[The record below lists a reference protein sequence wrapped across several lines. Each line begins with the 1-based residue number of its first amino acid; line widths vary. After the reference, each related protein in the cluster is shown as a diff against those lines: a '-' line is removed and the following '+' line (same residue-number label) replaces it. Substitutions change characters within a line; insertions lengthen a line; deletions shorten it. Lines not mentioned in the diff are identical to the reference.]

1 MAMFSE
7 APRDFTAADIPQP
20 EIIDPNS
27 VPSYRWGFIGAGDIA
42 EVMAA
47 ALAKHTNQRVVAV
60 GSQTPGK
67 GRAFAEKFDIARHYD
82 NYADL
87 ANDPEVDIVYVAT
100 LPHTH
105 LADARHAIRAGK
117 HVLIEKPSTMTA
129 ADTETLYS
137 EARAAGVLAMEA
149 MWSRY
154 LPQASIIRQMLA
166 AGTLGEITMLQS
178 DFGQD
183 NRDIAR
189 LWLKDSSI
197 VMDMGIYPIS
207 FAQMVLGSP
216 SKIIAGGK
224 MHDEYVE
231 AMAAAILEFDSGARA
246 VLATSGHSH
255 IPTIASITGDVGVL
269 TMDGPFF
276 IPTSLELRPALF
288 NSHGPRWTDQT
299 GVVGHEGLS
308 YQATYMAKFIS
319 ESLSESPLHSHA
331 EVIEGIRIGEE
342 IRRQVGVVYP

>member
-1 MAMFSE
+1 
-7 APRDFTAADIPQP
+7 
-20 EIIDPNS
+20 
-27 VPSYRWGFIGAGDIA
+27 
-42 EVMAA
+42 
-47 ALAKHTNQRVVAV
+47 
-60 GSQTPGK
+60 
-67 GRAFAEKFDIARHYD
+67 
-82 NYADL
+82 
-87 ANDPEVDIVYVAT
+87 
-100 LPHTH
+100 
-105 LADARHAIRAGK
+105 
-117 HVLIEKPSTMTA
+117 VLIEKPSTMTA
-129 ADTETLYS
+129 KDTATLYS
-137 EARAAGVLAMEA
+137 EAKAAGVLAMEA

-224 MHDEYVE
+224 MHDENVE
-231 AMAAAILEFDSGARA
+231 AMAAAILEYPSGARA

-255 IPTIASITGDVGVL
+255 IPTIASISGDQGVL

-276 IPTSLELRPALF
+276 IPTSLELRPSLF
-288 NSHGPRWTDQT
+288 NSHGPRWIDQT
-299 GVVGHEGLS
+299 GVVAHEGLS

-319 ESLSESPLHSHA
+319 EGLSESPLHSHA

>member
-7 APRDFTAADIPQP
+7 APREFTASDIPAP
-20 EIIDPNS
+20 EIINPNS
-27 VPSYRWGFIGAGDIA
+27 VTSYRWGFIGAGDIA
-42 EVMAA
+42 EVMASA
-47 ALAKHTNQRVVAV
+47 MAKHTNQRVVAV
-60 GSQTPGK
+60 GSRTPGK
-67 GRAFAEKFDIARHYD
+67 GKAFAEKHNIARSYET
-82 NYADL
+82 YEEL

-105 LADARHAIRAGK
+105 LADALIAINAGK

-129 ADTETLYS
+129 HDTEILYRC
-137 EARAAGVLAMEA
+137 AREKGVFAMEA

-189 LWLKDSSI
+189 LWLRDASI

-216 SKIIAGGK
+216 SKITAAGK
-224 MHDEYVE
+224 MHNGEVE
-231 AMAAAILEFDSGARA
+231 AMAAAVLEYESGARA

-255 IPTIASITGDVGVL
+255 IPTIASISGDMGVL

-276 IPTSLELRPALF
+276 IPTSLEVRPSLF
-288 NSHGPRWTDQT
+288 NSHGPRWKDET

-308 YQATYMAKFIS
+308 YQATYMAKFID
-319 ESLSESPLHSHA
+319 EGLTESPLHTHA
-331 EVIEGIRIGEE
+331 EVVEGIRIGEE

>member
-7 APRDFTAADIPQP
+7 APRDFTAGDIPAP

-27 VPSYRWGFIGAGDIA
+27 VNSYRWGFIGAGDIA

-47 ALAKHTNQRVVAV
+47 ALAKHTNQQVVAV
-60 GSQTPGK
+60 GSHTPGK
-67 GRAFAEKFDIARHYD
+67 GKAFAEKFGISRHYD
-82 NYADL
+82 SYADL

-105 LADARHAIRAGK
+105 LEDALHAIYAGK
-117 HVLIEKPSTMTA
+117 HVMIEKPSTMTA
-129 ADTETLYS
+129 HDTEILYRK
-137 EARAAGVLAMEA
+137 AREAGVFAMEA

-197 VMDMGIYPIS
+197 VLDMGIYPIS

-216 SKIIAGGK
+216 SRIIAAGK
-224 MHDEYVE
+224 MHDENVE

-246 VLATSGHSH
+246 VIATSGHSH
-255 IPTIASITGDVGVL
+255 IPTIASISGNRGVL

-276 IPTSLELRPALF
+276 IPTSLELRPSLF
-288 NSHGPRWTDQT
+288 NSQGPRWTDDT
-299 GVVGHEGLS
+299 GVVAHEGLS
-308 YQATYMAKFIS
+308 YQATYMAKFIG
-319 ESLSESPLHSHA
+319 EGLTESPLHTHA
-331 EVIEGIRIGEE
+331 EVVEGIRIGEE

>member
-7 APRDFTAADIPQP
+7 APREFTASDIPAPQ
-20 EIIDPNS
+20 IVDPKS

-67 GRAFAEKFDIARHYD
+67 GKAFAERFGIERHYD

-105 LADARHAIRAGK
+105 LADA
-117 HVLIEKPSTMTA
+117 
-129 ADTETLYS
+129 
-137 EARAAGVLAMEA
+137 
-149 MWSRY
+149 
-154 LPQASIIRQMLA
+154 
-166 AGTLGEITMLQS
+166 
-178 DFGQD
+178 
-183 NRDIAR
+183 
-189 LWLKDSSI
+189 SI

-216 SKIIAGGK
+216 SRIIAGGK
-224 MHDEYVE
+224 MHNENVE
-231 AMAAAILEFDSGARA
+231 AMAAAILEYDSGARA

-255 IPTIASITGDVGVL
+255 IPTIASITGDAGVL
-269 TMDGPFF
+269 TLDGPFF
-276 IPTSLELRPALF
+276 IPTALELRPALF
-288 NSHGPRWTDQT
+288 NSHGPRWSDES
-299 GVVGHEGLS
+299 GVVAHEGLS

-319 ESLSESPLHSHA
+319 EGLLESPLHTHS
-331 EVIEGIRIGEE
+331 EVVEGIRIGEE

>member
-7 APRDFTAADIPQP
+7 APRDFTAADIPAP
-20 EIIDPNS
+20 EIIDPMS
-27 VPSYRWGFIGAGDIA
+27 VPSFRWGFIGAGDIA

-67 GRAFAEKFDIARHYD
+67 GKAFAERFGIERHYD

-105 LADARHAIRAGK
+105 LDDARHAIRAGK

-129 ADTETLYS
+129 KDTATLYS
-137 EARAAGVLAMEA
+137 EAKAAGVLAMEA

-189 LWLKDSSI
+189 LWLKDASI

-207 FAQMVLGSP
+207 FAQMVLGNP
-216 SKIIAGGK
+216 TKITAAGK
-224 MHDEYVE
+224 MHNGEVE
-231 AMAAAILEFDSGARA
+231 AMAAAVLEFASGARA

-255 IPTIASITGDVGVL
+255 IPTIASITGDAGVL
-269 TMDGPFF
+269 TLDGPFF

-299 GVVGHEGLS
+299 GVVAHEGLS

-319 ESLSESPLHSHA
+319 EGLLESPLHTHA
-331 EVIEGIRIGEE
+331 DVVEGIRIGEE

>member
-20 EIIDPNS
+20 EIIDAKS

-42 EVMAA
+42 EVMAGT
-47 ALAKHTNQRVVAV
+47 LAKHTNQRVVAV

-67 GRAFAEKFDIARHYD
+67 AKAFAERFGIERHYD
-82 NYADL
+82 NYLDL
-87 ANDPEVDIVYVAT
+87 ANDPEVDIVYIAT

-105 LADARHAIRAGK
+105 LKDARLAIRAGK
-117 HVLIEKPSTMTA
+117 HVLIEKPSTLTA
-129 ADTETLYS
+129 KDTEALYS
-137 EARAAGVLAMEA
+137 EAKAAGVLAMEA

-166 AGTLGEITMLQS
+166 AGTLGEITLLQA

-183 NRDIAR
+183 NREIAR

-216 SKIIAGGK
+216 SRIIAGGK
-224 MHDEYVE
+224 MHNENVE
-231 AMAAAILEFDSGARA
+231 AMATAILEYDSGARA
-246 VLATSGHSH
+246 VLTVSGHSH
-255 IPTIASITGDVGVL
+255 VPTTASISGDEGVL
-269 TMDGPFF
+269 VLDGPFF

-288 NSHGPRWTDQT
+288 NSHGPRWSDDS
-299 GVVGHEGLS
+299 GVIGHEGLS
-308 YQATYMAKFIS
+308 HQANHMAKYIH
-319 ESLSESPLHSHA
+319 EGLLESPLHTHA
-331 EVIEGIRIGEE
+331 EVVEGIRIGEE
-342 IRRQVGVVYP
+342 IRRQVGVTYP

>member
-7 APRDFTAADIPQP
+7 APRDFTAADIPAP
-20 EIIDPNS
+20 EIIDPQS

-67 GRAFAEKFDIARHYD
+67 GKGFAERFGIERHYD

-87 ANDPEVDIVYVAT
+87 ANDPEVYIVYVAT

-129 ADTETLYS
+129 KDTETLYT
-137 EARAAGVLAMEA
+137 EAKAAGVLAMEA

-154 LPQASIIRQMLA
+154 LPQASIIRQLLA

-183 NRDIAR
+183 NREIAR
-189 LWLKDSSI
+189 LWMKDSSI

-216 SKIIAGGK
+216 SRIIAAGK
-224 MHDEYVE
+224 MANENVE
-231 AMAAAILEFDSGARA
+231 AMATAILDYESGARA
-246 VLATSGHSH
+246 VITISGHSH
-255 IPTIASITGDVGVL
+255 VPTTASVSGDDGVL
-269 TMDGPFF
+269 VLDGPFF

-288 NSHGPRWTDQT
+288 NSHGPRWSDTT

-308 YQATYMAKFIS
+308 HQANYMAKFIS
-319 ESLSESPLHSHA
+319 EGLLESPLHTHA
-331 EVIEGIRIGEE
+331 EVVEGIRIGEE
-342 IRRQVGVVYP
+342 IRRQVGVTYP